1 MAKALSWNQP
11 EARSE
16 LSIKPSR
23 HGKFVLILWGPTP
36 QTLRPGRARLLYLEP
51 CALGAPN
58 AEGAA
63 GFALLP
69 PPQCPPG
76 PNDVM
81 GPKEVTGERGVRET
95 LPLQQ
100 PVGLKAMPPT
110 TSSGSR
116 PPVVN
121 VLEERGWRGQA
132 DRFLSDPWG
141 TTWWPQQSCQS

>member
-36 QTLRPGRARLLYLEP
+36 QTLQPGRARLLYLEP
-51 CALGAPN
+51 CALGASN

-81 GPKEVTGERGVRET
+81 GPKVVTGERGSQGDASSPAARWSESHAPHYI
-95 LPLQQ
+95 LRKQ
-100 PVGLKAMPPT
+100 
-110 TSSGSR
+110 TS
-116 PPVVN
+116 
-121 VLEERGWRGQA
+121 
-132 DRFLSDPWG
+132 
-141 TTWWPQQSCQS
+141 